1 MSIVKKG
8 EEPTAK
14 DSLINYQEE
23 TINTLRV
30 EVNDLS
36 NQIRSL
42 RMELAQYK
50 AREELKDEFVKK
62 NINPNYTY
70 NGIQKY

>member
-1 MSIVKKG
+1 MIYKNKG

-62 NINPNYTY
+62 NINPNYIY

>member
-36 NQIRSL
+36 NQIRAL

-50 AREELKDEFVKK
+50 AREELKDESVKK

-70 NGIQKY
+70 NGIHKY

>member
-1 MSIVKKG
+1 MSIIKKG

-36 NQIRSL
+36 NQIRAL

-70 NGIQKY
+70 NGIHKY

>member
-30 EVNDLS
+30 EV
-36 NQIRSL
+36 
-42 RMELAQYK
+42 
-50 AREELKDEFVKK
+50 
-62 NINPNYTY
+62 
-70 NGIQKY
+70 

>member
-1 MSIVKKG
+1 MSIIKKG

-23 TINTLRV
+23 TIYTLRV

-50 AREELKDEFVKK
+50 AREELKNEFVKK

-70 NGIQKY
+70 NGIHKY

>member
-36 NQIRSL
+36 NQIRAL

-70 NGIQKY
+70 NGIHKY